1 MEIAVD
7 LVTDLAEKLRSDA
20 KRLEEEKEKIRRN
33 IESLLEMIK
42 SGQMSSLS
50 AAQREDAICN
60 LNRAYRLSETVQVS
74 INLMARDPTQNAAC
88 REVNSLLNDLEKDV
102 KKNPNNSRQRVM
114 SYMNAC
120 CSNQTVGVPP
130 DEHFGAAI
138 VGCTLDDQ
146 KQAKKRI
153 ETMLEYV
160 DGRM

>member
-7 LVTDLAEKLRSDA
+7 LVTDLADKLRSDA
-20 KRLEEEKEKIRRN
+20 KRLEEDKAKIRQS
-33 IESLLEMIK
+33 IETLQDLIK
-42 SGQMSSLS
+42 SGKVSSLS
-50 AAQREDAICN
+50 EAQRDDALCN

-74 INLMARDPTQNAAC
+74 INLMTRDPAQTAAS
-88 REVNSLLNDLEKDV
+88 REVNNLLSDLEKDV
-102 KKNPNNSRQRVM
+102 KRSPSHSRQRVM

-153 ETMLEYV
+153 EMMLDFV
-160 DGRM
+160 DHGS